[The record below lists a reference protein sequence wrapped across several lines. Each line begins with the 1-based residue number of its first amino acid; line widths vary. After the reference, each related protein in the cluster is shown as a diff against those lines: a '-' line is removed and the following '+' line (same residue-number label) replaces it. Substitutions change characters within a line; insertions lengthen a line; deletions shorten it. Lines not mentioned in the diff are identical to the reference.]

1 MELMFDNKVY
11 EIYNIVNLN
20 EFNLSDNVYSFIKA
34 LEPDDVF
41 WFPVIFTNNINCYY
55 KYGGKAGLN
64 LKLTGMH
71 YTDNYIFDDVYY
83 VLVDINDLIFFIRD
97 NEKYIL
103 YISRES
109 KKLRHQKLLSLQDE

>member
-1 MELMFDNKVY
+1 MFDNKVY

-41 WFPVIFTNNINCYY
+41 WFPVIFTNNINFYY
-55 KYGGKAGLN
+55 KYGGKEGLN

-71 YTDNYIFDDVYY
+71 YTDNYIFDDGYY
-83 VLVDINDLIFFIRD
+83 DLVNINDLIFFIRD

-109 KKLRHQKLLSLQDE
+109 KKLRYQKLLSLQDE